1 MKTDLQLK
9 ADVTAEL
16 IWDPAIHATG
26 IGVAV
31 QDGVVT
37 LSGTLAGYAEK
48 LAVERA
54 VRRVGGVRGI
64 ALDLQVKL
72 AREHTRGDTELA
84 QAALQALAWQ
94 AQLPPNGI
102 RVEVEDGWVTL
113 TGEVEWAYQAAI
125 AEQCVRPLVGVVGLS
140 NRIVITPRAD
150 ATDIADEIAAA
161 LARHAEREAK
171 SIQVHVDGSLVTLRG
186 KVGSLAERKAVV
198 GTAHAA
204 KGVSRVVDQLE
215 IAT

>member
-16 IWDPAIHATG
+16 TWDPAVQATG

-37 LSGTLAGYAEK
+37 LSGTLDTYAEK
-48 LAVERA
+48 LAAERA

-72 AREHTRGDTELA
+72 AREHQRGDTELA

-94 AQLPPNGI
+94 AQLPPNRI
-102 RVEVEDGWVTL
+102 KVEVEDGWVTL
-113 TGEVEWAYQAAI
+113 TGEVEWAYQIAI
-125 AEQCVRPLVGVVGLS
+125 AEQCVRPLVGVTGLS
-140 NRIVITPRAD
+140 NRITLKPRAN
-150 ATDIADEIAAA
+150 ASDISDEIAAA
-161 LARHAEREAK
+161 LARHAQREAQNV
-171 SIQVHVDGSLVTLRG
+171 QVEVAGSLVTLRG

-198 GTAHAA
+198 GTALAA
-204 KGVSRVVDQLE
+204 RGVGRVVDQLE
-215 IAT
+215 VAG

>member
-16 IWDPAIHATG
+16 TWDPAIQATG

-37 LSGTLAGYAEK
+37 LSGTLDTYAEK
-48 LAVERA
+48 LAAERA

-72 AREHTRGDTELA
+72 AREHQRGDTELA

-94 AQLPPNGI
+94 AQLPPNRI
-102 RVEVEDGWVTL
+102 KVEVEDGWVTL
-113 TGEVEWAYQAAI
+113 TGEVEWAYQIAI
-125 AEQCVRPLVGVVGLS
+125 AEQCVRPLVGVTGLS
-140 NRIVITPRAD
+140 NRITLKPRAD
-150 ATDIADEIAAA
+150 ASDISDEIAAA
-161 LARHAEREAK
+161 LARHAQREAQN
-171 SIQVHVDGSLVTLRG
+171 IQVEVAGSLVTLRG

-198 GTAHAA
+198 GTALAA
-204 KGVSRVVDQLE
+204 KGVGRVVDQLE
-215 IAT
+215 VAG